1 MADTDIT
8 TAHEVVVDDLA
19 SPADAEAF
27 RRLNERWITTFF
39 TLEDEDRR
47 LLGDPVGLVVDPGGA
62 VLVARL
68 GETVVGCV
76 GLMPTVPGDFELV
89 KMAVDPDHQGL
100 GTGRR
105 LITAALDRARALG
118 AQRVLL
124 ETNSALTRAVHLYET
139 SGFRHLAAHE
149 HAPSPYVRADVAM
162 VLELTD

>member
-1 MADTDIT
+1 MPETDTT

-27 RRLNERWITTFF
+27 RRLNERWITAFF
-39 TLEDEDRR
+39 ALEDEDRR

-105 LITAALDRARALG
+105 LITAALERARALG
-118 AQRVLL
+118 ARRVLL
-124 ETNSALTRAVHLYET
+124 ETNSALTSAVHLYET